1 MEYAPLQPISCL
13 RIDFAI
19 LRQEASIWIDAPGK
33 ENNRMVKNR
42 ELKPH
47 SRITRTVWSLDLR
60 LRTGL
65 PVPPRPQ
72 PGKIPGAEI
81 SRTQALAWF
90 RRALVKRELGED
102 MTRWGQAPFDA
113 ASKAARKLN
122 LPQVERQTKASIL
135 PNSGRSLRLD
145 RCISRPTWRD
155 RPPTSANAAGTAN
168 RDG

>member
-1 MEYAPLQPISCL
+1 MDRCAGQREQPHG
-13 RIDFAI
+13 
-19 LRQEASIWIDAPGK
+19 E
-33 ENNRMVKNR
+33 NR

-47 SRITRTVWSLDLR
+47 WRITRTVWSLDLR

-122 LPQVERQTKASIL
+122 LPQVERQTKAEVPIPPAFNPKQAFL
-135 PNSGRSLRLD
+135 GRPTNACLD
-145 RCISRPTWRD
+145 SSVVAEFFHPERPLLETWRD